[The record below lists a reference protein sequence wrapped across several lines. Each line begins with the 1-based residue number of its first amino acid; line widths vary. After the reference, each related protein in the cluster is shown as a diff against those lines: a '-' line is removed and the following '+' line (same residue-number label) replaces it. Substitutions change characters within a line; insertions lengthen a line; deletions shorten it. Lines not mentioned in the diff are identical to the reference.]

1 MASVVA
7 TIKVMPESPETD
19 LKAIEVK
26 AKKFITQFGAE
37 LGKTEIHPVAFGLNA
52 LHLFIITPEEKGSI
66 ESLENQI
73 ATIEGVNSVDVIDV
87 RRAIG

>member
-19 LKAIEVK
+19 LKAIETQANK
-26 AKKFITQFGAE
+26 MITAFGAE

-52 LHLFIITPEEKGSI
+52 LHLIVITPEEKGST
-66 ESLENQI
+66 EDLENKIAQI
-73 ATIEGVNSVDVIDV
+73 KGVNSVDVIDV